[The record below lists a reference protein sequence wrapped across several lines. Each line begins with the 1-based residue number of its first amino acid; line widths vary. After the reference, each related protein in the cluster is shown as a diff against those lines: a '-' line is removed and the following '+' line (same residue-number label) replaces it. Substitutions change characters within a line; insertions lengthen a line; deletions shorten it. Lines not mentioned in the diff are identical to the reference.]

1 MTYLGEPDGVAVGA
15 GAREEVNSLLVL
27 LVVLVLTRQVVA
39 RRLVAS
45 LVTDLRRLQQPATSH
60 NMSQLRN
67 SVV

>member
-1 MTYLGEPDGVAVGA
+1 MAYLGEPDGVAVGA
-15 GAREEVNSLLVL
+15 GARKEVDSLLVL

-39 RRLVAS
+39 GRLVAS

-60 NMSQLRN
+60 NTPQLRN